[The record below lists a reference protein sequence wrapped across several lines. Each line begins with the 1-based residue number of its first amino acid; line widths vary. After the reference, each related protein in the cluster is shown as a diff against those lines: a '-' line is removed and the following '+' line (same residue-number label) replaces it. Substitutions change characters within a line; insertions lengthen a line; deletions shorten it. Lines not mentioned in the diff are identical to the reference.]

1 MSRKGVA
8 GRRRPGRS
16 AAGAHDVI
24 RLVNMSDDLTAKAAL
39 IAARGAVKSALS
51 DAMSSEAER
60 EQRKAE
66 EAAQAKR
73 KRRKL
78 IAFGV
83 VGLLLALGVVGLV
96 VSYWQWF
103 LLLGLVGLAALYG
116 RHRWRKRREAK
127 RSEAPARPA
136 QALRVPAKPAELPEP
151 AIAPPEESV
160 EDELAALKARVG
172 K

>member
-1 MSRKGVA
+1 VAEAPGSRWTD
-8 GRRRPGRS
+8 
-16 AAGAHDVI
+16 DVI
-24 RLVNMSDDLTAKAAL
+24 RPVNMTDDLTAKAAL
-39 IAARGAVKSALS
+39 TAARGAVKSALS
-51 DAMSSEAER
+51 DALSSEEER
-60 EQRKAE
+60 EQRRAE
-66 EAAQAKR
+66 EAALAKR
-73 KRRKL
+73 KRRKW

-127 RSEAPARPA
+127 RSEEPVRPA
-136 QALRVPAKPAELPEP
+136 QALRVSAEKPAELPEP
-151 AIAPPEESV
+151 MVEPPDESV